1 MRNCQICAFS
11 DHYLIFEH
19 SGQHCV
25 QKIAK
30 KKKSNHLPL
39 LFQKIKERKRNHRP
53 FPTCCT
59 KLQKSLHFRLEM
71 RGTRTQCIDEHGIIG
86 EYLYKVDQLT
96 DLVQGSL
103 GNLVCRIEVHARL
116 SILRRK
122 SPLHGLIWV
131 CMFIDFEK
139 KFPPARLFGSL

>member
-39 LFQKIKERKRNHRP
+39 LFRKSRKEKEIIGHFLLAAQNYR
-53 FPTCCT
+53 
-59 KLQKSLHFRLEM
+59 KSLHFRLEM

-86 EYLYKVDQLT
+86 GIFSKKLT
-96 DLVQGSL
+96 HSL
-103 GNLVCRIEVHARL
+103 GQYLIRWVLGFSRFQWCGFHLWAFSKHFENICICF
-116 SILRRK
+116 S
-122 SPLHGLIWV
+122 LH
-131 CMFIDFEK
+131 
-139 KFPPARLFGSL
+139 

>member
-86 EYLYKVDQLT
+86 GIFSKKLTHSLSQYLIRWV
-96 DLVQGSL
+96 L
-103 GNLVCRIEVHARL
+103 GFSRFQWCGFYLWAFSKHFNNIWIRFC
-116 SILRRK
+116 
-122 SPLHGLIWV
+122 LH
-131 CMFIDFEK
+131 
-139 KFPPARLFGSL
+139 

>member
-1 MRNCQICAFS
+1 MFSNKTIEKSCKKPLTKAQLRRKIRLHNLSQGFSQFVQKDYHQSLMRNCQICAFS

-71 RGTRTQCIDEHGIIG
+71 RGTRTQCIDEHGIQG
-86 EYLYKVDQLT
+86 EYFLKSQL
-96 DLVQGSL
+96 
-103 GNLVCRIEVHARL
+103 IH
-116 SILRRK
+116 
-122 SPLHGLIWV
+122 
-131 CMFIDFEK
+131 
-139 KFPPARLFGSL
+139 